1 MVFIPP
7 YGQGKSSTRFPRGSN
22 TILKIRF
29 KVNNGVVTFFYIIY
43 NSSMYI
49 NKKLSVI
56 AIFCLIISGTFL
68 FAESDSYYI
77 NKAMSDTKV
86 GKQLSGPYE
95 SLDQAVAAWIATN
108 MREDS
113 FYCISKDKKVIA
125 TKPSKQI
132 SDIYN
137 VVFDEFINDM
147 DGAAAKYDVTLEPAA
162 IKKLNRTIAKAEKTA
177 KEPKAV
183 KEKTPEEPKAP
194 KEKKNKKTKTDVNE
208 TMESDESTESAESE
222 SEALEKTETSEIIEE
237 ENQIPEGPAP
247 EELEAERLEAERL
260 AKIEAEKKAKLEAER
275 LAAEEAERKQK
286 EKEAAEKAKQDEAL
300 KKALENVNKSQAIN
314 RYKKEYLQDY
324 MKDEIA
330 ELPDNY
336 ETADTPLISNPNER
350 DSNGQTLL
358 MKAAKAGNE
367 WQLKLL
373 IDSGA
378 DINLKDKD
386 GWTALMYAV
395 RYQESLSAVNL
406 LVNANA
412 EIKDTNK
419 YDSSALLLAACY
431 NNNPEILKKL
441 LNYYSISEK
450 DVLKAFTQLLSS
462 TLIPEYVQLAK
473 INIFLEK
480 GIQLN
485 TFYEGKTPL
494 MYAAQHGTSTKV
506 LKLLLDNGCITTVRS
521 TEGKTAFEY
530 ASKNTKLKHDD
541 YYWALN
547 KK

>member
-1 MVFIPP
+1 
-7 YGQGKSSTRFPRGSN
+7 
-22 TILKIRF
+22 
-29 KVNNGVVTFFYIIY
+29 
-43 NSSMYI
+43 
-49 NKKLSVI
+49 
-56 AIFCLIISGTFL
+56 
-68 FAESDSYYI
+68 
-77 NKAMSDTKV
+77 
-86 GKQLSGPYE
+86 
-95 SLDQAVAAWIATN
+95 
-108 MREDS
+108 
-113 FYCISKDKKVIA
+113 
-125 TKPSKQI
+125 
-132 SDIYN
+132 
-137 VVFDEFINDM
+137 
-147 DGAAAKYDVTLEPAA
+147 
-162 IKKLNRTIAKAEKTA
+162 
-177 KEPKAV
+177 
-183 KEKTPEEPKAP
+183 
-194 KEKKNKKTKTDVNE
+194 
-208 TMESDESTESAESE
+208 MESDKSTESAESE

-260 AKIEAEKKAKLEAER
+260 AKIEAEKKARLEAER

-330 ELPDNY
+330 ELPDDY
-336 ETADTPLISNPNER
+336 ETADTPLISNPNEK
-350 DSNGQTLL
+350 DTNGQTLL

-494 MYAAQHGTSTKV
+494 MYAAQYGTSTKV

>member
-22 TILKIRF
+22 NILKIRF

-43 NSSMYI
+43 TFTMFN

-56 AIFCLIISGTFL
+56 AFFCLFISGSFL
-68 FAESDSYYI
+68 FADSDSYYI

-86 GKQLSGPYE
+86 GGQISGPYE

-132 SDIYN
+132 SEIYN
-137 VVFDEFINDM
+137 IVLDEFKNDM
-147 DGAAAKYDVTLEPAA
+147 DGAAAKYDVTLKPAA
-162 IKKLNRTIAKAEKTA
+162 IKKLGGTVAKAEKPA

-183 KEKTPEEPKAP
+183 KEKTPKEPKAP
-194 KEKKNKKTKTDVNE
+194 KEKKNKKAKGDAEVIDE
-208 TMESDESTESAESE
+208 ADESTESAESE
-222 SEALEKTETSEIIEE
+222 SETLEETETPEIIEE
-237 ENQIPEGPAP
+237 EIKLPEGPTP

-260 AKIEAEKKAKLEAER
+260 AKLEAERQAKLEAER

-300 KKALENVNKSQAIN
+300 KKALETVNKSQAIN

-330 ELPDNY
+330 ELPDDY
-336 ETADTPLISNPNER
+336 ETADAPLIANPNEK
-350 DSNGQTLL
+350 DNNGQTLL

-412 EIKDTNK
+412 EIKDTNR
-419 YDSSALLLAACY
+419 YDSSALLIAACY
-431 NNNPEILKKL
+431 NNNPEILRKL

-462 TLIPEYVQLAK
+462 TLIPEYVELAK
-473 INIFLEK
+473 IDVFLEK

-494 MYAAQHGTSTKV
+494 MYAAQYGTSTRV
-506 LKLLLDNGCITTVRS
+506 IKLLLDNGCITTVRS